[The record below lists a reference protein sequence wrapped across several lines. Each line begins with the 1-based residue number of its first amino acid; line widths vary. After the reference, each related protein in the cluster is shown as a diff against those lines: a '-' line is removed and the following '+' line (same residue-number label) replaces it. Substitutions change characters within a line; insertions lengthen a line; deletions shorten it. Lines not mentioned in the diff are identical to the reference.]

1 MSLANEHPE
10 KYLLFDIL
18 SRIIENRDMVSCVK
32 IWSRLFSGRHGI
44 ICMVT
49 FSYFEKL
56 REILNMQ
63 FKNDP
68 ISDLHAK
75 NYLVIC
81 GLKPLPGP

>member
-1 MSLANEHPE
+1 MSLTNVHPK

-18 SRIIENRDMVSCVK
+18 GRIIENRDMVSCVK

-44 ICMVT
+44 ICMVI

-56 REILNMQ
+56 REILNMH
-63 FKNDP
+63 FKDDP

-75 NYLVIC
+75 NYLII
-81 GLKPLPGP
+81 